1 MQLQIIP
8 MPIPMPYPIYDSY
21 GGTRPNTESENLA
34 ILSVILSIYILWI
47 FSFLVTYII
56 YKNAIKNAD
65 RYYFR
70 EYRYGYLRFRRDSLY
85 MIVDPIMITGIIS
98 FVIYS
103 ILK

>member
-1 MQLQIIP
+1 
-8 MPIPMPYPIYDSY
+8 MPIHVPYPIYDSY
-21 GGTRPNTESENLA
+21 GGTRPNTTSENLA

-56 YKNAIKNAD
+56 YKNAMKNAD

-85 MIVDPIMITGIIS
+85 MIIDPIMITGIIS
-98 FVIYS
+98 FAIYS
-103 ILK
+103 MLK

>member
-8 MPIPMPYPIYDSY
+8 MPIPIPYPIYDSY
-21 GGTRPNTESENLA
+21 GGTRPNTTSENLA

-56 YKNAIKNAD
+56 YKNAMKNAD

-70 EYRYGYLRFRRDSLY
+70 EYRYGYLRFRSDSLH
-85 MIVDPIMITGIIS
+85 MITDPIMIIGIIS
-98 FVIYS
+98 FIIYLL
-103 ILK
+103 IK